1 MKYLKKLPSC
11 QCLIVAINQLKSL
24 LLLFRLTV
32 LQKGILHCK
41 YAMAWKY
48 VCPFN

>member
-11 QCLIVAINQLKSL
+11 QCLIVAISQLK
-24 LLLFRLTV
+24 LLFQLIL
-32 LQKGILHCK
+32 LQKGILHYK

-48 VCPFN
+48 VCTFN